1 LFGVDFIYFNIW
13 KIASKFFETVFVC
26 G

>member
-13 KIASKFFETVFVC
+13 KIARKFFETVFVC